1 MFSHLTDIKR
11 KCIED
16 KQRIAKKQSD
26 LDFYPKFLSQ
36 LLSFG
41 DDLNPNALIR
51 PTSLR
56 LSQKGVSASRV
67 TPSASEL
74 SLYSTPFR
82 RVPTFCR
89 LRGSGFSS
97 FDTVSLSFQFRDT

>member
-1 MFSHLTDIKR
+1 MKKMFSHLTDIKR

-26 LDFYPKFLSQ
+26 LGFYPKFLSQ

-51 PTSLR
+51 PAFLR
-56 LSQKGVSASRV
+56 LSQKGVSASCV
-67 TPSASEL
+67 IGKKHPEK
-74 SLYSTPFR
+74 
-82 RVPTFCR
+82 R
-89 LRGSGFSS
+89 LPPVNGLFTARLFVV
-97 FDTVSLSFQFRDT
+97 F

>member
-1 MFSHLTDIKR
+1 MKKMFSHLTDIKR

-26 LDFYPKFLSQ
+26 LGFYPKFLSQ

-51 PTSLR
+51 PASLR
-56 LSQKGVSASRV
+56 LSQKGFSASCV
-67 TPSASEL
+67 TGKSHRQKHPEKCLPPVNGLFTA
-74 SLYSTPFR
+74 
-82 RVPTFCR
+82 R
-89 LRGSGFSS
+89 LFVM
-97 FDTVSLSFQFRDT
+97 F